1 MCVRA
6 GERLNCA
13 VPTKAELE
21 RDRKKKK
28 KKTKSRNHK
37 KKKKGSRKPTIKGA
51 DPNATDA
58 HGNTALHAFAALGL
72 RQVVVALLLSGA
84 DVLARNDERRLGLSL
99 LPDDELVALEKNAA
113 RLPAG
118 SSTRHLL
125 QSLLQ
130 QHHTT
135 TQLP

>member
-1 MCVRA
+1 MCGRA

-28 KKTKSRNHK
+28 TTTSRNHK
-37 KKKKGSRKPTIKGA
+37 KKKASRKPTIKGA

-118 SSTRHLL
+118 SATRHLL
-125 QSLLQ
+125 QALLQ

-135 TQLP
+135 AQLQ